1 MYFWSSDGGPEQ
13 MGGPVFTD
21 TPTPAESTTITY
33 QLRIKSADGCIST
46 GTYTREIIVPD
57 VVFPNVFTPN
67 GDDVNDLFRP
77 LPTQVSGV
85 LIIED
90 FKIYN
95 RWGQVV
101 YNGNS
106 NDNIGWNGEHN
117 GNPAPIDVYVYRV
130 KFRYPDGPL
139 FEKSGDLTLIR

>member
-1 MYFWSSDGGPEQ
+1 
-13 MGGPVFTD
+13 
-21 TPTPAESTTITY
+21 
-33 QLRIKSADGCIST
+33 DGCIST
-46 GTYTREIIVPD
+46 RTYTREVIVPD
-57 VVFPNVFTPN
+57 IAFPNVFTPN
-67 GDDVNDLFRP
+67 GDDLNDLFRP

-101 YNGNS
+101 YNGKS

-117 GNPAPIDVYVYRV
+117 GSPAPIDVYVYRV
-130 KFRYPDGPL
+130 KLRYPEGPL

>member
-1 MYFWSSDGGPEQ
+1 L
-13 MGGPVFTD
+13 D
-21 TPTPAESTTITY
+21 TAFLSINV
-33 QLRIKSADGCIST
+33 
-46 GTYTREIIVPD
+46 IIPD
-57 VVFPNVFTPN
+57 VAFPNVFTPN

-117 GNPAPIDVYVYRV
+117 GQPAPIDVYVYRV
-130 KFRYPDGPL
+130 KFRYPEGASL
-139 FEKSGDLTLIR
+139 EKSGDLTLIR